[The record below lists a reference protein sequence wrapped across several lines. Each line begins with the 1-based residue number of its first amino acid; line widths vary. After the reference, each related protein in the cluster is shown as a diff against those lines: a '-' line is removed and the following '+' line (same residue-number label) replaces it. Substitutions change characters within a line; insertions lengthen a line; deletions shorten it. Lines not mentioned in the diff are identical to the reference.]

1 MRLEKIMAIAVVL
14 AVLTAVAAG
23 LSVLN
28 ARNSMV
34 SPAWTMI
41 SRFIVV
47 LVFGSFGLAVARE
60 SQLRGSLFI
69 NVEEWSLTV
78 RDIVNYG
85 VLPGFVLGLINYFF
99 FFTYRYSPL
108 VAARIRGMKSIYDS
122 FIISLDSGMAEEI
135 VYRLFILSRSEE
147 HTSELQSPYDL
158 VCRLLLE

>member
-1 MRLEKIMAIAVVL
+1 MRLEKIMAVAVVL
-14 AVLTAVAAG
+14 AVLTAVTAG

-60 SQLRGSLFI
+60 SQLHGSLFI

-78 RDIVNYG
+78 RDIVNYD
-85 VLPGFVLGLINYFF
+85 VLPGFVLGLINYFLF
-99 FFTYRYSPL
+99 LTYRYSPL
-108 VAARIRGMKSIYDS
+108 VASRFRGINTIYDS
-122 FIISLDSGMAEEI
+122 F
-135 VYRLFILSRSEE
+135 FI
-147 HTSELQSPYDL
+147 
-158 VCRLLLE
+158 